1 MNRGNLAED
10 PRAGLSS
17 SSRYSRDGGE
27 RNSLLYVDSSSLRK
41 ERKAAAR
48 RAGKQARA
56 IKGDHNSR
64 ELRSVGR
71 GLTNSHMDRLEVG
84 SDGRLF
90 HVKESPSP
98 AQAQVQESAASANLN
113 PAIAPVVSEK
123 KIPSGKTA
131 EEMRPAI
138 HKDVFAASPSAEVA
152 SEGSVNFEEQESSE
166 RTTGSA
172 RRAKPDRSY
181 LNQSNP
187 LLRRTKKTA
196 SERKG
201 KVQQEPAPERE
212 ISAVESKRH
221 HAAEKAAE
229 QSVEQAANQPVAQV
243 AEQAVV
249 QTAEQPAVQTA
260 DQAVVQ
266 TAEQAV
272 VQITDQAAVQT
283 AGQAVIQ
290 PVAQAAVQP
299 EESHA
304 EKAPLTVKGVL
315 YRIRIPLIAAA
326 IVAASAG
333 YGYTAWHYR
342 NRFYPGT
349 EFFGIPAAEQ
359 SVYDVKA
366 AVKAKVDSYSLQLE
380 ARKPETDAS
389 AARESSFASDNVI
402 DAEDVAMVY
411 RDNGEIDNA
420 MKQQKT
426 WAWPVMMIRQLLGR
440 SDSALQTSFDDSKI
454 PDAVASLACMQKE
467 NIIKP
472 QDAEIILTDDGAQV
486 QPEIYGTLLDKE
498 KTEEAV
504 RQALIDGSTSIDL
517 DDLGLYIN
525 PEAKSSDV
533 SLITEAMAMNKVLGA
548 KVLLRFGNRTEV
560 INSEVIASFLD
571 KKGSSYSLNEEKV
584 RDYVTS
590 LAEKYDTFQRE
601 REFYTSIGTKI
612 TLEEGIGDY
621 GWQLDQ
627 EATYEKLLEAIRT
640 QKKATIE
647 PVYTQEAYC
656 RDAND
661 IGDTYVE
668 ISLTNQKMWFYKNG
682 NLVVETPVVTG
693 NPYAGHETP
702 SGGVWSLKGRAR
714 NQTLSGQ
721 GYASPVDYWMPFN
734 NGVGIHD
741 MQSRYWF
748 GGTIY
753 LGSGSHGCVNTPLA
767 AVKLIYDQIEEGV
780 PIVVY
785 KDESDEALSLVT
797 DPVDAQTLK
806 SQIEETYGTV
816 EDDGIGSIVA
826 WSRTAAGQAQVA
838 AVQAQ
843 AQALAAGTPAT

>member
-41 ERKAAAR
+41 EKKAAAR

-90 HVKESPSP
+90 HVKESSSP
-98 AQAQVQESAASANLN
+98 AQAQESAASAHLN
-113 PAIAPVVSEK
+113 SSIAPTVSEK
-123 KIPSGKTA
+123 DTPSGKTA

-138 HKDVFAASPSAEVA
+138 HKDVFEASRSAEVS
-152 SEGSVNFEEQESSE
+152 SEDSTNSEEHKESSE
-166 RTTGSA
+166 KSTGSA

-181 LNQSNP
+181 LDQPNP

-196 SERKG
+196 G
-201 KVQQEPAPERE
+201 
-212 ISAVESKRH
+212 
-221 HAAEKAAE
+221 
-229 QSVEQAANQPVAQV
+229 QPVV
-243 AEQAVV
+243 
-249 QTAEQPAVQTA
+249 QPA
-260 DQAVVQ
+260 
-266 TAEQAV
+266 
-272 VQITDQAAVQT
+272 
-283 AGQAVIQ
+283 
-290 PVAQAAVQP
+290 AQAAAQT
-299 EESHA
+299 EENHA
-304 EKAPLTVKGVL
+304 GKAPLTVKGVL
-315 YRIRIPLIAAA
+315 YRFRIPLIATA

-380 ARKPETDAS
+380 ARRPETDTS

-402 DAEDVAMVY
+402 DAEDVGMVY

-426 WAWPVMMIRQLLGR
+426 WAWPVMMIRQLLGKQ
-440 SDSALQTSFDDSKI
+440 DSALQTSYDDSMI
-454 PDAVASLACMQKE
+454 PEAVASLACMQKE

-517 DDLGLYIN
+517 DDMGLYIN

-533 SLITEAMAMNKVLGA
+533 SLIMEAMAMNKVLGA

-560 INSEVIASFLD
+560 INSEVISSFLD

-621 GWQLDQ
+621 GWELDQ

-682 NLVVETPVVTG
+682 KLVVETPVVTG

-785 KDESDEALSLVT
+785 KDESDEALSLVA
-797 DPVDAQTLK
+797 DPVDVQTLK

>member
-41 ERKAAAR
+41 EKKAAAR

-90 HVKESPSP
+90 HVKESSSP
-98 AQAQVQESAASANLN
+98 AQAQESAASAHLN
-113 PAIAPVVSEK
+113 SSIASTVSEK
-123 KIPSGKTA
+123 DTPSGKTA

-138 HKDVFAASPSAEVA
+138 HKDVFEASRSAEV
-152 SEGSVNFEEQESSE
+152 SSE
-166 RTTGSA
+166 DSTNAEEHKEPSEKSTGSA

-181 LNQSNP
+181 LDQPNP

-201 KVQQEPAPERE
+201 KVQQEPAPELE
-212 ISAVESKRH
+212 LSAVQSERH
-221 HAAEKAAE
+221 HTAEQTVVHTAE
-229 QSVEQAANQPVAQV
+229 QSASPTADQSA
-243 AEQAVV
+243 V
-249 QTAEQPAVQTA
+249 QTAEQSVVQTVDQSA
-260 DQAVVQ
+260 DQAV
-266 TAEQAV
+266 
-272 VQITDQAAVQT
+272 IQT
-283 AGQAVIQ
+283 AGQPVVQ
-290 PVAQAAVQP
+290 PAAQAAAQT
-299 EESHA
+299 EENHA
-304 EKAPLTVKGVL
+304 GKAPLTVKGVL
-315 YRIRIPLIAAA
+315 YRIRIPLIATV

-380 ARKPETDAS
+380 ARRPETDTS

-402 DAEDVAMVY
+402 DAEDVGMVY

-426 WAWPVMMIRQLLGR
+426 WAWPVMMIRQLLGKQ
-440 SDSALQTSFDDSKI
+440 DSALQTSYDDSMI
-454 PDAVASLACMQKE
+454 PEAVASLACMQKE

-517 DDLGLYIN
+517 DDMGLYIN

-533 SLITEAMAMNKVLGA
+533 SLIMEAMAMNKVLGA

-560 INSEVIASFLD
+560 INSEVISSFLD

-621 GWQLDQ
+621 GWELDQ

-682 NLVVETPVVTG
+682 KLVVETPVVTG

-753 LGSGSHGCVNTPLA
+753 LGSGSHGCVNTPLS

-785 KDESDEALSLVT
+785 KDESDEALSLVA

-843 AQALAAGTPAT
+843 ARALASGTPAT

>member
-41 ERKAAAR
+41 EKKAAAR

-90 HVKESPSP
+90 HVKESSSP
-98 AQAQVQESAASANLN
+98 AQAQESAASAHLN
-113 PAIAPVVSEK
+113 SSIASTVSEK
-123 KIPSGKTA
+123 DTPSGKTA

-138 HKDVFAASPSAEVA
+138 HKDVFEASRSAEV
-152 SEGSVNFEEQESSE
+152 SSE
-166 RTTGSA
+166 DSTNAEEHKEPSEKSTGSA

-181 LNQSNP
+181 LDQPNP

-196 SERKG
+196 G
-201 KVQQEPAPERE
+201 
-212 ISAVESKRH
+212 
-221 HAAEKAAE
+221 
-229 QSVEQAANQPVAQV
+229 QPVV
-243 AEQAVV
+243 
-249 QTAEQPAVQTA
+249 QPA
-260 DQAVVQ
+260 
-266 TAEQAV
+266 
-272 VQITDQAAVQT
+272 
-283 AGQAVIQ
+283 
-290 PVAQAAVQP
+290 AQAAAQT
-299 EESHA
+299 EENHA
-304 EKAPLTVKGVL
+304 GKAPLTVKGVL
-315 YRIRIPLIAAA
+315 YRIRIPLIATV

-366 AVKAKVDSYSLQLE
+366 AVKTKVDSYSLQLE
-380 ARKPETDAS
+380 ARKPETDTS

-402 DAEDVAMVY
+402 DAEDVGMVY

-426 WAWPVMMIRQLLGR
+426 WAWPVMMIRQLLGKQ
-440 SDSALQTSFDDSKI
+440 DSALQTSYDDSMI
-454 PDAVASLACMQKE
+454 PEAVASLACMQKE

-517 DDLGLYIN
+517 DDMGLYIN

-533 SLITEAMAMNKVLGA
+533 SLIMEAMAMNKVLGA

-560 INSEVIASFLD
+560 INSEVISSFLD

-621 GWQLDQ
+621 GWELDQ

-682 NLVVETPVVTG
+682 KLVVETPVVTG

-753 LGSGSHGCVNTPLA
+753 LGSGSHGCVNTPLS

-785 KDESDEALSLVT
+785 KDESDEALSLVA

-843 AQALAAGTPAT
+843 ARALASGTPAT

>member
-48 RAGKQARA
+48 RAGKQASA

-64 ELRSVGR
+64 ESKSVGR
-71 GLTNSHMDRLEVG
+71 GLANSHMDRLEVG

-90 HVKESPSP
+90 HVKESPAP
-98 AQAQVQESAASANLN
+98 
-113 PAIAPVVSEK
+113 APVKESTAPSVSEK
-123 KIPSGKTA
+123 KVPSEKTA

-138 HKDVFAASPSAEVA
+138 HKDVFSASLSAGVS
-152 SEGSVNFEEQESSE
+152 SEDSVNLGEQKE
-166 RTTGSA
+166 RTADSG

-181 LNQSNP
+181 LNQPNP
-187 LLRRTKKTA
+187 LLHRTKKA
-196 SERKG
+196 AHGRKENN
-201 KVQQEPAPERE
+201 QLAATQEPVV
-212 ISAVESKRH
+212 SA
-221 HAAEKAAE
+221 A
-229 QSVEQAANQPVAQV
+229 QSEHP
-243 AEQAVV
+243 
-249 QTAEQPAVQTA
+249 
-260 DQAVVQ
+260 
-266 TAEQAV
+266 
-272 VQITDQAAVQT
+272 TDQAADQSVDQAAAQVIDQAADQAAAQTVENQT
-283 AGQAVIQ
+283 ANL
-290 PVAQAAVQP
+290 
-299 EESHA
+299 
-304 EKAPLTVKGVL
+304 PLTAKGVL
-315 YRIRIPLIAAA
+315 YRIRIPLIASA

-380 ARKPETDAS
+380 ARKPEADTS
-389 AARESSFASDNVI
+389 AASESSFASDNVI
-402 DAEDVAMVY
+402 DAEDVGMVY

-426 WAWPVMMIRQLLGR
+426 WAWPVMMIKQLLGR
-440 SDSALQTSFDDSKI
+440 NDSALQTSYDDSRI
-454 PDAVASLACMQKE
+454 PEAVASLACMQKD
-467 NIIKP
+467 NIIEP
-472 QDAEIILTDDGAQV
+472 QDAEIVLTDDGAQV
-486 QPEIYGTLLDKE
+486 QPEIYGTMLDRE

-504 RQALIDGSTSIDL
+504 RKALIDGSTSIDL
-517 DDLGLYIN
+517 DALGLYIN
-525 PEAKSSDV
+525 PEVKSSDI
-533 SLITEAMAMNKVLGA
+533 SLITEAMSMNKVLGA

-560 INSEVIASFLD
+560 INSEVISSFLD
-571 KKGSSYSLNEEKV
+571 KEGSAYRLDEEKV

-590 LAEKYDTFQRE
+590 LAEKYDTFQCE
-601 REFYTSIGTKI
+601 RDFYTSIGTKI

-627 EATYEKLLEAIRT
+627 EATYEKLLEAIRA

-682 NLVVETPVVTG
+682 KLVVETPVVTG

-767 AVKLIYDQIEEGV
+767 AVKLIYDRIEEGV

-785 KDESDEALSLVT
+785 KDESEEALSLVT
-797 DPVDAQTLK
+797 DPVDAQTLRT
-806 SQIEETYGTV
+806 QIEETYGTV

>member
-41 ERKAAAR
+41 EKKAAAR

-90 HVKESPSP
+90 HVKESSSP
-98 AQAQVQESAASANLN
+98 AQAQESAASAHLN
-113 PAIAPVVSEK
+113 SSIAPTVSEK
-123 KIPSGKTA
+123 DTPSGKTA

-138 HKDVFAASPSAEVA
+138 HKDVFEASRSAEVS
-152 SEGSVNFEEQESSE
+152 SEDSTNSEEHKESSE
-166 RTTGSA
+166 KSTGSA

-181 LNQSNP
+181 LDQPNP

-196 SERKG
+196 
-201 KVQQEPAPERE
+201 
-212 ISAVESKRH
+212 
-221 HAAEKAAE
+221 
-229 QSVEQAANQPVAQV
+229 
-243 AEQAVV
+243 
-249 QTAEQPAVQTA
+249 
-260 DQAVVQ
+260 DQAV
-266 TAEQAV
+266 
-272 VQITDQAAVQT
+272 IQT
-283 AGQAVIQ
+283 AGQPVVQ
-290 PVAQAAVQP
+290 PAAQAAAQT
-299 EESHA
+299 EENHA
-304 EKAPLTVKGVL
+304 GKAPLTVKGVL
-315 YRIRIPLIAAA
+315 YRIRIPLIATA

-366 AVKAKVDSYSLQLE
+366 AVKTKVNSYSLQLE

-402 DAEDVAMVY
+402 DAEDVGMVY

-426 WAWPVMMIRQLLGR
+426 WAWPVMMIRQLLGKQ
-440 SDSALQTSFDDSKI
+440 DSALQTSYDDSMI
-454 PDAVASLACMQKE
+454 PEAVASLACMQKE

-517 DDLGLYIN
+517 DDMGLYIN

-533 SLITEAMAMNKVLGA
+533 SLIMEAMAMNKVLGA

-560 INSEVIASFLD
+560 INSEVISSFLD

-621 GWQLDQ
+621 GWELDQ

-682 NLVVETPVVTG
+682 KLVVETPVVTG

-753 LGSGSHGCVNTPLA
+753 LGSGSHGCVNTPLS

-785 KDESDEALSLVT
+785 KDESDEALSLVA

-843 AQALAAGTPAT
+843 ALAAGTPAT

>member
-41 ERKAAAR
+41 EKKAAAR

-90 HVKESPSP
+90 HVKESSSP
-98 AQAQVQESAASANLN
+98 AQAQESAASAHLN
-113 PAIAPVVSEK
+113 SSIAPTVSEK
-123 KIPSGKTA
+123 DTPSGKTA

-138 HKDVFAASPSAEVA
+138 HKGVFEASRSAEVS
-152 SEGSVNFEEQESSE
+152 SEDSTNSEEHKESSE
-166 RTTGSA
+166 KSTGSA

-181 LNQSNP
+181 LDQPNP

-196 SERKG
+196 G
-201 KVQQEPAPERE
+201 
-212 ISAVESKRH
+212 
-221 HAAEKAAE
+221 
-229 QSVEQAANQPVAQV
+229 QPVV
-243 AEQAVV
+243 
-249 QTAEQPAVQTA
+249 QPA
-260 DQAVVQ
+260 
-266 TAEQAV
+266 
-272 VQITDQAAVQT
+272 
-283 AGQAVIQ
+283 
-290 PVAQAAVQP
+290 AQAAAQT
-299 EESHA
+299 EENHA
-304 EKAPLTVKGVL
+304 GKAPLTVKGVL
-315 YRIRIPLIAAA
+315 YRIRIPLIATA

-380 ARKPETDAS
+380 ARKPETDTS

-402 DAEDVAMVY
+402 DAEDVGMVY

-426 WAWPVMMIRQLLGR
+426 WAWPVMMIRQLLGKQ
-440 SDSALQTSFDDSKI
+440 DSALQTSYDDSMI
-454 PDAVASLACMQKE
+454 PEAVASLACMQKE

-517 DDLGLYIN
+517 DDMGLYIN

-533 SLITEAMAMNKVLGA
+533 SLIMEAMAMNKVLGA

-560 INSEVIASFLD
+560 INSEVISSFLD

-621 GWQLDQ
+621 GWELDQ

-682 NLVVETPVVTG
+682 KLVVETPVVTG

-753 LGSGSHGCVNTPLA
+753 LGSGSHGCVNTPLS

-785 KDESDEALSLVT
+785 KDESDEALSLVA

-843 AQALAAGTPAT
+843 ARALASGTPAT

>member
-41 ERKAAAR
+41 EKKAAAR

-90 HVKESPSP
+90 HVKESSSP
-98 AQAQVQESAASANLN
+98 AQAQESAASAHLN
-113 PAIAPVVSEK
+113 SSIASTVSEK
-123 KIPSGKTA
+123 DTPSGKTA

-138 HKDVFAASPSAEVA
+138 HKDVFEASRSAEV
-152 SEGSVNFEEQESSE
+152 SSE
-166 RTTGSA
+166 DSTNAEEHKEPSEKSTGSA

-181 LNQSNP
+181 LDQPNP

-196 SERKG
+196 G
-201 KVQQEPAPERE
+201 
-212 ISAVESKRH
+212 
-221 HAAEKAAE
+221 
-229 QSVEQAANQPVAQV
+229 QPVV
-243 AEQAVV
+243 
-249 QTAEQPAVQTA
+249 QPA
-260 DQAVVQ
+260 
-266 TAEQAV
+266 
-272 VQITDQAAVQT
+272 
-283 AGQAVIQ
+283 
-290 PVAQAAVQP
+290 AQAAAQT
-299 EESHA
+299 EENHA
-304 EKAPLTVKGVL
+304 GKAPLTVKGVL
-315 YRIRIPLIAAA
+315 YRFRIPLIATA

-380 ARKPETDAS
+380 ARKPETDTS

-402 DAEDVAMVY
+402 DAEDVGMVY

-426 WAWPVMMIRQLLGR
+426 WAWPVMMIRQLLGKQ
-440 SDSALQTSFDDSKI
+440 DSALQTSYDDSMI
-454 PDAVASLACMQKE
+454 PEAVASLACMQKE

-517 DDLGLYIN
+517 DDMGLYIN

-533 SLITEAMAMNKVLGA
+533 SLIMEAMAMNKVLGA

-560 INSEVIASFLD
+560 INSEVISSFLD

-621 GWQLDQ
+621 GWELDQ

-682 NLVVETPVVTG
+682 KLVVETPVVTG

-721 GYASPVDYWMPFN
+721 GYASPVDYWLPFN

-753 LGSGSHGCVNTPLA
+753 LGSGSHGCVNTPLS

-785 KDESDEALSLVT
+785 KDESDEALSLVA

>member
-41 ERKAAAR
+41 EKKAAAR

-90 HVKESPSP
+90 HVKESSSP
-98 AQAQVQESAASANLN
+98 AQAQESAASAHLN
-113 PAIAPVVSEK
+113 SSIAPTVSEK
-123 KIPSGKTA
+123 DTPSGKTA

-138 HKDVFAASPSAEVA
+138 HKDVFEAFRSAEV
-152 SEGSVNFEEQESSE
+152 SSE
-166 RTTGSA
+166 DSTNAEEHKEPSEKSTGSA

-181 LNQSNP
+181 LDQPNP

-196 SERKG
+196 G
-201 KVQQEPAPERE
+201 
-212 ISAVESKRH
+212 
-221 HAAEKAAE
+221 
-229 QSVEQAANQPVAQV
+229 QPVV
-243 AEQAVV
+243 
-249 QTAEQPAVQTA
+249 QPA
-260 DQAVVQ
+260 
-266 TAEQAV
+266 
-272 VQITDQAAVQT
+272 
-283 AGQAVIQ
+283 
-290 PVAQAAVQP
+290 AQAAAQT
-299 EESHA
+299 EENHA
-304 EKAPLTVKGVL
+304 GKAPLTVKGVL
-315 YRIRIPLIAAA
+315 YRFRIPLIATA

-380 ARKPETDAS
+380 ARKPETDTS

-402 DAEDVAMVY
+402 DAEDVGMVY

-426 WAWPVMMIRQLLGR
+426 WAWPVMMIRQLLGKQ
-440 SDSALQTSFDDSKI
+440 DSALQTSYDDSMI
-454 PDAVASLACMQKE
+454 PEAVASLACMQKE

-517 DDLGLYIN
+517 DDMGLYIN

-533 SLITEAMAMNKVLGA
+533 SLIMEAMAMNKVLGA

-560 INSEVIASFLD
+560 INSEVISSFLD

-621 GWQLDQ
+621 GWELDQ

-682 NLVVETPVVTG
+682 KLVVETPVVTG

-721 GYASPVDYWMPFN
+721 GYASPVDYWLPFN

-753 LGSGSHGCVNTPLA
+753 LGSGSHGCVNTPLS

-785 KDESDEALSLVT
+785 KDESDEALSLVA

-843 AQALAAGTPAT
+843 ARALASGTPAT

>member
-48 RAGKQARA
+48 RAGKQASA

-64 ELRSVGR
+64 ELKSVGR
-71 GLTNSHMDRLEVG
+71 GLANSHMDRLEVG

-90 HVKESPSP
+90 HVKESPVS
-98 AQAQVQESAASANLN
+98 
-113 PAIAPVVSEK
+113 APVKESTAPSVSEK
-123 KIPSGKTA
+123 KVPSEKTA

-138 HKDVFAASPSAEVA
+138 HKDVLSASLSVGVPSEKSANAGEQKEPAADS
-152 SEGSVNFEEQESSE
+152 G
-166 RTTGSA
+166 

-181 LNQSNP
+181 LNQPNP
-187 LLRRTKKTA
+187 LLRRTRKAAQAADQTAAQAADQAADQAAAQTADQTA
-196 SERKG
+196 S
-201 KVQQEPAPERE
+201 
-212 ISAVESKRH
+212 
-221 HAAEKAAE
+221 
-229 QSVEQAANQPVAQV
+229 QAAA
-243 AEQAVV
+243 
-249 QTAEQPAVQTA
+249 QTA
-260 DQAVVQ
+260 DQAADQAAAQ
-266 TAEQAV
+266 TAENH
-272 VQITDQAAVQT
+272 
-283 AGQAVIQ
+283 
-290 PVAQAAVQP
+290 P
-299 EESHA
+299 

-315 YRIRIPLIAAA
+315 YRIRIPLIATA
-326 IVAASAG
+326 IAAASAG
-333 YGYTAWHYR
+333 YGYTAWHYS

-380 ARKPETDAS
+380 ARKPEADPS
-389 AARESSFASDNVI
+389 AVRRSSFASDNVI

-426 WAWPVMMIRQLLGR
+426 WAWPVMMIRQLLD
-440 SDSALQTSFDDSKI
+440 SKDSALQTSYDDSLV
-454 PDAVASLACMQKE
+454 PEAVASLACMQKE
-467 NIIKP
+467 NIIEP
-472 QDAEIILTDDGAQV
+472 QDAEIVLTDDGAQV
-486 QPEIYGTLLDKE
+486 QPEIYGTMLDRE

-504 RQALIDGSTSIDL
+504 RKALIDGSTSIDL
-517 DDLGLYIN
+517 DALGLYIN
-525 PEAKSSDV
+525 PEAKSSDI
-533 SLITEAMAMNKVLGA
+533 SLITEAMAMNQVLGA

-560 INSEVIASFLD
+560 VDSKVISSFLD
-571 KKGSSYSLNEEKV
+571 KKGSAYSLNEEKV

-590 LAEKYDTFQRE
+590 LAEKYDTLQCE

-661 IGDTYVE
+661 IGNTYVE

-682 NLVVETPVVTG
+682 ELVVETPVVTG

>member
-41 ERKAAAR
+41 EKKAAAR

-90 HVKESPSP
+90 HVKESSSP
-98 AQAQVQESAASANLN
+98 AQAQESAASAHLN
-113 PAIAPVVSEK
+113 SSIAPTVSEK
-123 KIPSGKTA
+123 DTPSGKTA

-138 HKDVFAASPSAEVA
+138 HKGVFEASRSAEVS
-152 SEGSVNFEEQESSE
+152 SEDSTNSEEHKESSE
-166 RTTGSA
+166 KSTGSA
-172 RRAKPDRSY
+172 RRAKLDRSY
-181 LNQSNP
+181 LDQPNP

-196 SERKG
+196 G
-201 KVQQEPAPERE
+201 
-212 ISAVESKRH
+212 
-221 HAAEKAAE
+221 
-229 QSVEQAANQPVAQV
+229 QPVV
-243 AEQAVV
+243 
-249 QTAEQPAVQTA
+249 QPA
-260 DQAVVQ
+260 
-266 TAEQAV
+266 
-272 VQITDQAAVQT
+272 
-283 AGQAVIQ
+283 
-290 PVAQAAVQP
+290 AQAAAQT
-299 EESHA
+299 EENHA
-304 EKAPLTVKGVL
+304 GKAPLTVKGVL
-315 YRIRIPLIAAA
+315 YRFRIPLIATV

-402 DAEDVAMVY
+402 DAEDVGMVY

-426 WAWPVMMIRQLLGR
+426 WAWPVMMIRQLLGKQ
-440 SDSALQTSFDDSKI
+440 DSALQTSYDDSMI
-454 PDAVASLACMQKE
+454 PEAVASLACMQKE

-517 DDLGLYIN
+517 DDMGLYIN

-533 SLITEAMAMNKVLGA
+533 SLIMEAMAMNKVLGA

-560 INSEVIASFLD
+560 INSEVISSFLD

-621 GWQLDQ
+621 GWELDQ

-682 NLVVETPVVTG
+682 KLVVETPVVTG

-753 LGSGSHGCVNTPLA
+753 LGSGSHGCVNTPLS

-785 KDESDEALSLVT
+785 KDESDEALSLVA

-843 AQALAAGTPAT
+843 ARALASGTPAT

>member
-41 ERKAAAR
+41 EKKAAAR

-90 HVKESPSP
+90 HVKESSSP
-98 AQAQVQESAASANLN
+98 AQAQESAASAHLN
-113 PAIAPVVSEK
+113 SSIAPTALEK
-123 KIPSGKTA
+123 NISSGKTA

-138 HKDVFAASPSAEVA
+138 HKDVFEAPLSAEVS
-152 SEGSVNFEEQESSE
+152 SEDSTNSEEHKESSE
-166 RTTGSA
+166 KSTGSA

-181 LNQSNP
+181 LDQPNP
-187 LLRRTKKTA
+187 LLRKTKK
-196 SERKG
+196 
-201 KVQQEPAPERE
+201 
-212 ISAVESKRH
+212 
-221 HAAEKAAE
+221 
-229 QSVEQAANQPVAQV
+229 
-243 AEQAVV
+243 
-249 QTAEQPAVQTA
+249 TA
-260 DQAVVQ
+260 DQAV
-266 TAEQAV
+266 
-272 VQITDQAAVQT
+272 IQT
-283 AGQAVIQ
+283 AGQPVVQ
-290 PVAQAAVQP
+290 PAAQA
-299 EESHA
+299 EENQA
-304 EKAPLTVKGVL
+304 GKAPLTVKGVL
-315 YRIRIPLIAAA
+315 YRIRIPLIATA

-402 DAEDVAMVY
+402 DAEDVGMVY

-420 MKQQKT
+420 MKQQNT
-426 WAWPVMMIRQLLGR
+426 WAWPVMMIRQLLGKQ
-440 SDSALQTSFDDSKI
+440 DSALQTSYDDSMI
-454 PDAVASLACMQKE
+454 PEAVASLACMQKE

-486 QPEIYGTLLDKE
+486 QSEIYGTLLDKE
-498 KTEEAV
+498 KTGEAV

-517 DDLGLYIN
+517 DDMGLYIN

-533 SLITEAMAMNKVLGA
+533 SLIMEAMAMNKVLGA

-560 INSEVIASFLD
+560 INSEVISSFLD

-621 GWQLDQ
+621 GWELDQ

-682 NLVVETPVVTG
+682 KLVVETPVVTG

>member
-41 ERKAAAR
+41 EKKAAAR

-90 HVKESPSP
+90 HVKESSSP
-98 AQAQVQESAASANLN
+98 AQAQESAASAHLN
-113 PAIAPVVSEK
+113 SSIASTVSEK
-123 KIPSGKTA
+123 DTPSGKTA

-138 HKDVFAASPSAEVA
+138 HKDVFEASRSAEVS
-152 SEGSVNFEEQESSE
+152 SEDSTNSEEHKESSE
-166 RTTGSA
+166 KSTGSA

-181 LNQSNP
+181 LDQPNP

-196 SERKG
+196 G
-201 KVQQEPAPERE
+201 
-212 ISAVESKRH
+212 
-221 HAAEKAAE
+221 
-229 QSVEQAANQPVAQV
+229 QPVV
-243 AEQAVV
+243 
-249 QTAEQPAVQTA
+249 QPA
-260 DQAVVQ
+260 
-266 TAEQAV
+266 
-272 VQITDQAAVQT
+272 
-283 AGQAVIQ
+283 
-290 PVAQAAVQP
+290 AQAAAQT
-299 EESHA
+299 EENHA
-304 EKAPLTVKGVL
+304 GKAPLTVKGVL
-315 YRIRIPLIAAA
+315 YRIRIPLIATV

-380 ARKPETDAS
+380 ARKPETDTS

-402 DAEDVAMVY
+402 DAEDVGMVY

-426 WAWPVMMIRQLLGR
+426 WAWPVMMIRQLLGKQ
-440 SDSALQTSFDDSKI
+440 DSALQTSYDDSMI
-454 PDAVASLACMQKE
+454 PEAVASLACMQKE

-517 DDLGLYIN
+517 DDMGLYIN

-533 SLITEAMAMNKVLGA
+533 SLIMEAMAMNKVLGA

-560 INSEVIASFLD
+560 INSEVISSFLD

-621 GWQLDQ
+621 GWELDQ

-682 NLVVETPVVTG
+682 KLVVETPVVTG

-721 GYASPVDYWMPFN
+721 GYASPVDYWLPFN

-753 LGSGSHGCVNTPLA
+753 LGSGSHGCVNTPLS

-785 KDESDEALSLVT
+785 KDESDEALSLVA

-843 AQALAAGTPAT
+843 ARALASGTPAT